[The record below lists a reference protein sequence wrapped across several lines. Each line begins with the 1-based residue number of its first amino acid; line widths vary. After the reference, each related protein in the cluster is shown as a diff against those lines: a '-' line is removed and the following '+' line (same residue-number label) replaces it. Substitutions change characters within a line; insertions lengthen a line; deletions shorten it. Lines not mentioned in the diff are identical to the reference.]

1 MPMRGCAH
9 LNTEG
14 FSSVTRNDPSVQLPC
29 TLPADKSRHPSRSR
43 ALFAFALGIA
53 LANIAITSHSQ
64 SKEPAFTSE
73 SERCILQAAQYQS
86 VNPHVLRAILRVESA
101 LNPGAVG
108 RNTNGTVDIGIGQ
121 INSIHLKELSKYGIG
136 PNHLLDA
143 CVGTYVAAW
152 HLKRVSASGGNTWES
167 IAKYHSG
174 NPYYNRRYQ
183 ILLFNELVKS
193 GVISGTVQP
202 VPPLN
207 ANTQP
212 PGRGTPTKGKENT
225 GTVVVFDSGG
235 IR

>member
-1 MPMRGCAH
+1 MTRHDHSGH
-9 LNTEG
+9 L
-14 FSSVTRNDPSVQLPC
+14 QC
-29 TLPADKSRHPSRSR
+29 TIPANKSRYPSRLR
-43 ALFAFALGIA
+43 TLLAFTFGFA
-53 LANIAITSHSQ
+53 LANFATTTHSQ
-64 SKEPAFTSE
+64 SKAAPFTSE

-86 VNPHVLRAILRVESA
+86 VNPYILRAILRVESA
-101 LNPGAVG
+101 LKPGAVNP
-108 RNTNGTVDIGIGQ
+108 NTNGTVDIGIGQ

-136 PNHLLDA
+136 PTHLLDA
-143 CVGTYVAAW
+143 CIGTYVAAW

-207 ANTQP
+207 TKTQP
-212 PGRGTPTKGKENT
+212 QGRGTASKSDQSDS
-225 GTVVVFDSGG
+225 TVVVFESTGA
-235 IR
+235 R